1 MCDYPE
7 VRRFLRKKGPTGRI
21 GTTAALRNVPE
32 QTSWKAEKS
41 KFALME
47 LSEIRVH
54 QESYFRLYEP

>member
-47 LSEIRVH
+47 FSEIRVH

>member
-1 MCDYPE
+1 M
-7 VRRFLRKKGPTGRI
+7 

-32 QTSWKAEKS
+32 QTSWKAEKA

-47 LSEIRVH
+47 FSDIRVR